1 MLFYVVLIDMVGM
14 QFYNDHKHRNSQIVL
29 EVVAVPKSYSES
41 ERAYIKERLME
52 EAEKCLAQYG
62 IRKTTVDEL
71 VRRVNIPKG
80 TFYLFYESKERLL
93 FDVILRLNDEI
104 QEQLLR
110 EISGLA
116 EVPDA
121 ETLTDTIFRIYQR
134 LDDSFLPQIMMDGEM
149 ELFMR
154 SLPPELAKLHAA
166 HDDDK
171 VRELLAML
179 PGMREDR
186 AAIFSAALRC
196 VFITLM
202 YKHEIGETIYADTL
216 RLLIRGVVLQ
226 LFEQAP
232 EGKTQTN

>member
-1 MLFYVVLIDMVGM
+1 MRAFYVVLIDKGRMW
-14 QFYNDHKHRNSQIVL
+14 FYNDHKNKNSQIVL
-29 EVVAVPKSYSES
+29 DVDCMPKSYSES
-41 ERAYIKERLME
+41 ERAYLKERLME
-52 EAEKCLAQYG
+52 EAEKCLTQYG

-93 FDVILRLNDEI
+93 FEVILRLNDEI
-104 QEQLLR
+104 QDQLLQ
-110 EISGLA
+110 EISGLP

-121 ETLTDTIFRIYQR
+121 ETLTDTIFRIYRR
-134 LDDSFLPQIMMDGEM
+134 LDDSFLPQIILDGEM

-154 SLPPELAKLHAA
+154 SLPPELAELHTA
-166 HDDDK
+166 HDDNK
-171 VRELLAML
+171 VKELLAML

-202 YKHEIGETIYADTL
+202 YKKEIGEAIYDETL

-226 LFEQAP
+226 LFE
-232 EGKTQTN
+232 

>member
-71 VRRVNIPKG
+71 VRRVNISKG

>member
-1 MLFYVVLIDMVGM
+1 MW
-14 QFYNDHKHRNSQIVL
+14 FYNDHKHKYSQIVL
-29 EVVAVPKSYSES
+29 DVDCMPKSYTES
-41 ERAYIKERLME
+41 ERAYLKERLME
-52 EAEKCLAQYG
+52 EAEKCLTQYG

-93 FDVILRLNDEI
+93 FEVILRLNDEI
-104 QEQLLR
+104 QDQLLQ
-110 EISGLA
+110 EIAGLP

-121 ETLTDTIFRIYQR
+121 ETLTDTIFRIYRR
-134 LDDSFLPQIMMDGEM
+134 LDDSFLPQIILDGEM

-154 SLPPELAKLHAA
+154 SLPPELAELHTA
-166 HDDDK
+166 HDDNK
-171 VRELLAML
+171 VKELLAML

-202 YKHEIGETIYADTL
+202 YKKEIGEAIYDETL

-226 LFEQAP
+226 LFE
-232 EGKTQTN
+232 